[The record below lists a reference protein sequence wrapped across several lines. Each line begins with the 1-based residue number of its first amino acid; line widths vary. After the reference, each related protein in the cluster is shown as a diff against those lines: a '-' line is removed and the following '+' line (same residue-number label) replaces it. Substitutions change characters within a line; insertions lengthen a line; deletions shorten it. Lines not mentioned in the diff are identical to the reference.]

1 VLPHLGASTG
11 EAEENCAILV
21 AENIRDYLENGNIR
35 YSVNFPQ
42 CRLPRVNGHR
52 LTIANANVPNM
63 VGQISTCLAD
73 AGLNI
78 EDLLNKSI
86 GPVAYTIVDVDAE
99 VTEETKHNIRAIEGV
114 LTLRNLGKPVT

>member
-1 VLPHLGASTG
+1 
-11 EAEENCAILV
+11 
-21 AENIRDYLENGNIR
+21 
-35 YSVNFPQ
+35 
-42 CRLPRVNGHR
+42 
-52 LTIANANVPNM
+52 M